1 LIIFV
6 NCYAISAIDEKAE
19 IERRRNMTDEEIMRE
34 NAMDPTKKKEKR
46 QMGFMQKYY
55 HKGAFFQD
63 EMKEIDK
70 THDWAGRTGE
80 DSYIDKAALP
90 KVLQVKNFG
99 RAGRTKYTHLADQDT
114 SRGKDNMF
122 LADRDVRQVMEKKMG
137 GMKKDAGFDRPTK
150 KRKV

>member
-1 LIIFV
+1 MLLF
-6 NCYAISAIDEKAE
+6 CDRLHAEKEE

-34 NAMDPTKKKEKR
+34 NAMDPTKQKERKK
-46 QMGFMQKYY
+46 MGFLQRYY

-63 EMKEIDK
+63 EVKELSK
-70 THDWAGRTGE
+70 THDWTERTGE
-80 DSYIDKAALP
+80 DTYINKAAVP

-99 RAGRTKYTHLADQDT
+99 KAGRTKYTHLADQDT
-114 SRGKDNMF
+114 SNMKDNPF
-122 LADRDVRQVMEKKMG
+122 LADRTVRQVMEKKMG